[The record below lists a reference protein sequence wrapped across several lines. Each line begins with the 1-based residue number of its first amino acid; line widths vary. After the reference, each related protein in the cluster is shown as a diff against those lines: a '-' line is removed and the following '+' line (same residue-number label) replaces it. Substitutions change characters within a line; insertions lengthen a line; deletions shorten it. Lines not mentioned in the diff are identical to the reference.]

1 MMTSSAQRPDPHGL
15 FITLEGIEG
24 VGKSS
29 QLQAAADF
37 MRARGRDVVV
47 TREPGGT
54 PAGEA
59 IRQVLLDTRHSGLAA
74 DTELL
79 LIFAARAEHVAR
91 VIRPALQAGRDV
103 LSDRFTDASYAYQG
117 GGRGIPAARIA
128 ALEQWVHPHLEPDL
142 TLLLDAPVELALAR
156 ANGRGKADRFEQEQA
171 QFFEAVRSR
180 YLALAAARPERF
192 RVIDAAAGIDTVRAA
207 VIRTLE
213 EALA

>member
-1 MMTSSAQRPDPHGL
+1 MVGSAGQDPHAHGL

-37 MRARGRDVVV
+37 LRSRGRDVVV

-128 ALEQWVHPHLEPDL
+128 ALEQWVHPRLQPDL
-142 TLLLDAPVELALAR
+142 TLLLDAPVQVALAR
-156 ANGRGKADRFEQEQA
+156 ANGRSKADRFEQEQA
-171 QFFEAVRSR
+171 QFFEAVRGR
-180 YLALAAARPERF
+180 YLDLAAARPERF
-192 RVIDAAAGIDTVRAA
+192 RVIDAAVSIDTVRAA
-207 VIRTLE
+207 VIGALE
-213 EALA
+213 EALG